1 MTQFAQTQQ
10 PAPILPNLLE
20 KVFTPPMIAACG
32 FLALLIVLGPILN
45 SLHHNQKI
53 TSGKWAKESER
64 NNARK
69 LGLEQ
74 LKAQQVKE
82 VALYIGDPTDSKCLW
97 LPNANSGIAI
107 LGATGK
113 GKSHSAYNPLLR
125 SAMEQGHAIELF
137 DASGELAEIHVP
149 QALEL
154 GYSVHFFAPG
164 EEYSGVLNLL
174 DFVRDET
181 DSEGAE
187 ELGHILRTNN
197 AEHNS
202 KGDSF
207 FGPAT
212 DATSKSAILMAKN
225 SPYPDLPMA
234 FSLLGVPDFAQRLK
248 DADDIDLWAKVAA
261 TTALSTADS
270 PRTVASIVA
279 GVINMYQTLITAR
292 NIPCITGRS
301 TIPLDLPPKHMVVF
315 QYDQERQ
322 AACAPLVAAAIHML
336 TQRNIGPNAKYKVP
350 LFLGLDEF
358 ATSLYLPKIAYWTN
372 FARKYGLICA
382 LGIQSKSQLIS
393 LYGNDIANALMT
405 GLTTKLMFNPN
416 DINAA
421 EELSKMLGEQEILLR
436 RKSTSFSRD
445 GRSRSTS
452 EDLQKKALLSATEIN
467 RIPRGGAVFISP
479 GFANKKEAGLPLLVE
494 EIKVPQEQVDRNIAA
509 QQRWCQVQRAEYTER
524 VKEVKQI
531 LQPLSPADALQTRKS
546 AAELILPP
554 AMPQIALNLP

>member
-10 PAPILPNLLE
+10 PTPILPNLLE

-82 VALYIGDPTDSKCLW
+82 VALYIGDPTDSQCLW

-107 LGATGK
+107 MGATGK

-154 GYSVHFFAPG
+154 GYKVHFFAPG
-164 EEYSGVLNLL
+164 KPYSGVLNLF
-174 DFVRDET
+174 DFIHDET

-187 ELGHILRTNN
+187 QLGQILRTNN
-197 AEHNS
+197 PEHNS

-212 DATSKSAILMAKN
+212 DATSKSAILMAKD

-234 FSLLGVPDFAQRLK
+234 FSLLRVPDFAQRLK
-248 DADDIDLWAKVAA
+248 DTEDIDLWAKVAA

-279 GVINMYQTLITAR
+279 GVVNMYQTLISAK
-292 NIPCITGRS
+292 NIPCITGPS
-301 TIPLDLPPKHMVVF
+301 TIPLDLDEKTMVVF
-315 QYDQERQ
+315 QYDKERQ
-322 AACAPLVAAAIHML
+322 SACAPLVAAAIHLL
-336 TQRNIGPNAKYKVP
+336 TQRNIREDRDRRVP
-350 LFLGLDEF
+350 LFLALDEF
-358 ATSLYLPKIAYWTN
+358 ATSLYLPKIADWVNY
-372 FARKYGLICA
+372 ARKYGLICA
-382 LGIQSKSQLIS
+382 LGVQSKSQLIG
-393 LYGNDIANALMT
+393 LYGNDMAGSIVK
-405 GLTTKLMFNPN
+405 GLVTKIMFNPN
-416 DINAA
+416 DIEAA
-421 EELSKMLGEQEILLR
+421 DELARMLGEDEVLLK
-436 RKSTSFSRD
+436 RKSVSFSRD
-445 GRSRSTS
+445 GRTRSMS
-452 EDLQKKALLSATEIN
+452 DDVQKKPLMSGTEIN
-467 RIPRGGAVFISP
+467 RMKRGAAIFISP
-479 GFANKKEAGLPLLVE
+479 GIANKTEECLPLFVD
-494 EIKVPQEQVDRNIAA
+494 EIKVPREQVDRNIAA
-509 QQRWCQVQRAEYTER
+509 KSLWRQGLKAEYTER
-524 VKEVKQI
+524 VKAVKQK
-531 LQPLSPADALQTRKS
+531 LQPLSPADALKTRFS